1 MEIKKKDYKNN
12 KNKFKFFTKNNTF
25 TILILISIIF
35 LMFFFTNIN
44 SYNPNLKMISGT
56 EYISGEEGQII
67 IRLEDE
73 KGKSITNAKC
83 IVSLLYPDKS
93 FFFTDREMQ
102 QTSIPGNYFVSFITP
117 SREGIYEE
125 HIRCT
130 NPDNSELPE
139 RRISSSFHVS
149 SGLNMIR
156 EISIS
161 QRTEF
166 NNIINM
172 INETNELLKN
182 EINNLKT
189 DIENIEK
196 NINNNNQNFKTEI
209 STLNSNINNIKNE
222 LDKTNSAIS
231 SSLNNIEKIVKDSQ
245 NLSTEK
251 FSQLGEAMINIF
263 K

>member
-12 KNKFKFFTKNNTF
+12 KNKFQFLTKNNIF
-25 TILILISIIF
+25 IILILISTFF
-35 LMFFFTNIN
+35 LISLFLNN
-44 SYNPNLKMISGT
+44 DSYNTNLKMVSGT

-73 KGKSITNAKC
+73 KGKPITNAKC

-166 NNIINM
+166 NNIMNL

-182 EINNLKT
+182 EINNLKK
-189 DIENIEK
+189 DIEKINEK
-196 NINNNNQNFKTEI
+196 INGNNNNFNTEI
-209 STLNSNINNIKNE
+209 NNINSNINNIKNNFE
-222 LDKTNSAIS
+222 KTNSLIS

-251 FSQLGEAMINIF
+251 FSQLGEAMIEIF
-263 K
+263 E